1 MKNVSARFI
10 KGTSKNGK
18 DFEAL
23 QFEILTPSG
32 IYQSDLCFPSSLE
45 KGIIKKAISENIGAI
60 YGEASPETGF
70 ENEL

>member
-10 KGTSKNGK
+10 KATSKNGK
-18 DFEAL
+18 EFEAL

-32 IYQSDLCFPSSLE
+32 IYQSCLSFPSQLE

-60 YGEASPETGF
+60 YGEASPEVGF